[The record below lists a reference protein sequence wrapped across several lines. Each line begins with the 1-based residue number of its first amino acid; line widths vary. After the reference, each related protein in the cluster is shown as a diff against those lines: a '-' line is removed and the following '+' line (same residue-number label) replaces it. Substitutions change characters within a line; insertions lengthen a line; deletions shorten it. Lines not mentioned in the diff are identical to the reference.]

1 MRGETKQTAF
11 FSGQQKLA
19 TVEAVDAFVRTADRG
34 AEFVYCEAR
43 EPMRGET
50 WARVGELVQAELV
63 RSHQRR
69 RQGGGFEYFIVRTGK
84 ARAQRMNPQQAALAD
99 AATATILQILKRA
112 ANVGADCPSDA
123 ELARQVGLSTRIL
136 AQNRVRRLIEVGLI
150 ESTVA
155 HEGGVPR
162 RVVTIVETGR
172 RTKLP
177 PKWAALEAAA
187 RNDSQ
192 AAGNAVPRTNPAA
205 PPAR

>member
-50 WARVGELVQAELV
+50 WARVGELVQ
-63 RSHQRR
+63 
-69 RQGGGFEYFIVRTGK
+69 
-84 ARAQRMNPQQAALAD
+84 
-99 AATATILQILKRA
+99 
-112 ANVGADCPSDA
+112 A